1 MNKHLL
7 IKMALLGTIQSF
19 ITTAVFAD
27 IALTPSQFA
36 NAKNKDFE
44 QKVLLSNLNQPHA
57 LLWGPDQNIWLTER
71 ETGKIIR
78 VNPESGVTKTVFQFP
93 DIVHDEHAQ
102 NGLLGF
108 VFHHNFKQNPYIYIS
123 GTFRN
128 PKATDKDF
136 PNQTIIRR
144 YTYNPIADSF
154 EKPVDLITGLP
165 SARDHQS
172 GRLIIGPDQ
181 KLYYTIGDQG
191 RNQLD
196 YLFLPN
202 QAQNTPTQQDVRNKD
217 YHAYMGKVLR
227 LNLDGSIPHDN
238 PSFNGVISHIYT
250 IGHRNP
256 QGLAFTPNNKLLQ
269 SEQGPNSDDE
279 INLIVKGGNY
289 GWPNIAGYKD
299 DSGYAYANY
308 SAATNQSQ
316 IKDLAQNGLKVM
328 KGVPVTKESEWKNEN
343 FIPPLKTLFTVQDT
357 YNYNDQTCG
366 DMAYI
371 CWPTVAPSS
380 AYVYKGGKKSIPGWS
395 NTLLVPSLKRG
406 VIFRIKM
413 DPTYSITYDDAIP
426 MFKSNNRYRDV
437 IANPEGNIVY
447 VLTDTQGNVQK
458 NDGSVTNV
466 LDNPGA
472 LIKFTYKK

>member
-1 MNKHLL
+1 M
-7 IKMALLGTIQSF
+7 
-19 ITTAVFAD
+19 
-27 IALTPSQFA
+27 
-36 NAKNKDFE
+36 
-44 QKVLLSNLNQPHA
+44 
-57 LLWGPDQNIWLTER
+57 
-71 ETGKIIR
+71 
-78 VNPESGVTKTVFQFP
+78 
-93 DIVHDEHAQ
+93 
-102 NGLLGF
+102 
-108 VFHHNFKQNPYIYIS
+108 
-123 GTFRN
+123 
-128 PKATDKDF
+128 
-136 PNQTIIRR
+136 
-144 YTYNPIADSF
+144 
-154 EKPVDLITGLP
+154 
-165 SARDHQS
+165 
-172 GRLIIGPDQ
+172 
-181 KLYYTIGDQG
+181 
-191 RNQLD
+191 
-196 YLFLPN
+196 
-202 QAQNTPTQQDVRNKD
+202 
-217 YHAYMGKVLR
+217 
-227 LNLDGSIPHDN
+227 
-238 PSFNGVISHIYT
+238 
-250 IGHRNP
+250 
-256 QGLAFTPNNKLLQ
+256 
-269 SEQGPNSDDE
+269 
-279 INLIVKGGNY
+279 

-328 KGVPVTKESEWKNEN
+328 NGVPVTKESEWKNEN

-357 YNYNDQTCG
+357 YSYNDQTCG

-380 AYVYKGGKKSIPGWS
+380 AYVYKGGKKSIPDWS

-413 DPTYSITYDDAIP
+413 NPTYSITYDDAIP